1 MSRASR
7 LSAVLLVTLLA
18 GCATG
23 LKPPQDANQGAAPA
37 GPQRGAYY
45 RDDGPGANIPAG
57 LANLP
62 DAAPKDEPL
71 HRHANRPY
79 QVFGR
84 QYTPFAELR
93 PYRER
98 GVASWYGRRFNGQL
112 TASGERY
119 DMYSMSAAHPLLP
132 IPSYARVTNLANGRS
147 VVVRV
152 NDRGPFIGERIIDLS
167 YAAAFKLGFVDQGS
181 AQVEVES
188 VLPGGGAATV
198 IAQPAPAAE
207 PAAAPVASPAALPV
221 ATAVASV
228 AEVPVVTPAPAIA
241 QAPASAPAQVATQA
255 AAAQPGVYLQLG
267 AFASRDNAES
277 FRQRVYRELA
287 WLTDKIQIFSSGSL
301 YKVHLGP
308 YRTRAEAKPVALR
321 IATELDF
328 TPVILVH

>member
-1 MSRASR
+1 MSRAPR
-7 LSAVLLVTLLA
+7 LSAVLLVALLA

-23 LKPPQDANQGAAPA
+23 LQTPQDANQGAAPA

-45 RDDGPGANIPAG
+45 RDDGPGANVPAG
-57 LANLP
+57 LASLP

-207 PAAAPVASPAALPV
+207 PAAAPVAAPV
-221 ATAVASV
+221 ATAVAAV
-228 AEVPVVTPAPAIA
+228 AE
-241 QAPASAPAQVATQA
+241 APASASAPAAAQTPSSAQAQVVSQAA

>member
-1 MSRASR
+1 MSGVARWSV
-7 LSAVLLVTLLA
+7 VLLAALLA

-23 LKPPQDANQGAAPA
+23 LKPPQDANVGAASGA
-37 GPQRGAYY
+37 PQRGAYY
-45 RDDGPGANIPAG
+45 RDDGPGANIPSG

-62 DAAPKDEPL
+62 DAVPKDEPL
-71 HRHANRPY
+71 RRSANRPY
-79 QVFGR
+79 QVFGK

-98 GVASWYGRRFNGQL
+98 GMASWYGRRFNGQL

-167 YAAAFKLGFVDQGS
+167 YAAAFKLGYVDTGS

-188 VLPGGGAATV
+188 LLPGSSKTV

-207 PAAAPVASPAALPV
+207 PAAPPV
-221 ATAVASV
+221 ATAGAAPVTAPVAAVVEAPAASPAPGAASATAV
-228 AEVPVVTPAPAIA
+228 AE
-241 QAPASAPAQVATQA
+241 
-255 AAAQPGVYLQLG
+255 PGVYLQLG

-277 FRQRVYRELA
+277 FRLRVYRELA
-287 WLTDKIQIFSSGSL
+287 WLTDKIQVVNSGNL

-321 IATELDF
+321 IASELDF
-328 TPVILVH
+328 TPMMLVH